1 MNIEPAH
8 SSAINF
14 RAGINAALSV
24 LLLNTKQALNWS
36 SASVNF
42 I

>member
-1 MNIEPAH
+1 MNIEPAYF
-8 SSAINF
+8 SAINF

-24 LLLNTKQALNWS
+24 LLLNTEQASNWS
-36 SASVNF
+36 LVSVNF

>member
-14 RAGINAALSV
+14 RAGLMLRDPFCCWIQNRLQIGV
-24 LLLNTKQALNWS
+24 Q
-36 SASVNF
+36 
-42 I
+42 

>member
-14 RAGINAALSV
+14 RAGINAALSF
-24 LLLNTKQALNWS
+24 LLLNTEQASNWS